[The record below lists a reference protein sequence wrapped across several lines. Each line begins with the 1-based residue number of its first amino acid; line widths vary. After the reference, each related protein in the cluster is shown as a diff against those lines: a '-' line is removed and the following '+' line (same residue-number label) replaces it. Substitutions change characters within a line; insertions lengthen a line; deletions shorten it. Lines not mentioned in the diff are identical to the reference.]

1 MTQSINIPPSLQSM
15 TILSR
20 NHRRT
25 PFHPEKIA
33 IAIKKGFDSL
43 SESDYTD
50 EDSFIVYQHVIDQ
63 LAILSVTQQLLPIE
77 DIQDTIEKQLLKLGY
92 EDVYES
98 FASYRLRRSESRK
111 VFLSSQH
118 KFLKAIENLSFN
130 EEDHENPFKTLI
142 DFGAVITRQFARA
155 YLVNSDFISLHDDG
169 FIHIHNL
176 QSYPLATTASLV
188 IPVNSILGAESVD
201 FGSALNMISLTI
213 ERLQMEQHGEH
224 SIDDF
229 DEGLIPS
236 VLTSFKRIFKQMLEN
251 YQLISKQPLSKW
263 EACKKQIDKLKTMD
277 VDLSAFE
284 KYFDEENDDVLSAI
298 YEQSVVLLE
307 NEIYLAISVFLDR
320 LVSKNYLPLSL
331 NIGLSTSKEG
341 RLVAKQLLIAFK
353 KNPIYP
359 TIIFKLGEGVNVEFE
374 DLNYD
379 LFTLALEL
387 NQESEAVLF
396 QNSDV
401 AKAAYLPS
409 GVRIAKDIHQQGE
422 PQLAGRGLISMT
434 SVNLVRLSIH
444 HQNDKE
450 AFMSALRGI
459 IKQVVEQLIER
470 YEFQC
475 KRRIDYFPALFG
487 DRIYLEAD
495 KLKPNNDLSRS
506 LRHGML
512 GINLIGLSQVD
523 NEAVLKLVNEIIE
536 ESCQKYSLNFGLLA
550 LDFADISARFQE
562 LDQLIYGRVA
572 GITDSAYSNGVQRD
586 QSRISGGHKLL
597 LDEFELSDIVGFFKI
612 KSNRDES

>member
-379 LFTLALEL
+379 LFTLALEM

-422 PQLAGRGLISMT
+422 PELAGRGLISMT

-523 NEAVLKLVNEIIE
+523 NEAVLELVNDIIE

-572 GITDSAYSNGVQRD
+572 GITDTSYSNGVQRD

>member
-379 LFTLALEL
+379 LFTLALEM

-422 PQLAGRGLISMT
+422 PELAGRGLISMT